1 MAEVNNF
8 YYKKEFEK
16 NIKKTVSNVFK
27 NFGERFMDLLKK
39 KNQFNYNEI

>member
-1 MAEVNNF
+1 MEVNIF
-8 YYKKEFEK
+8 VAKKEFDK

-27 NFGERFMDLLKK
+27 NFGEGFMDLLKK